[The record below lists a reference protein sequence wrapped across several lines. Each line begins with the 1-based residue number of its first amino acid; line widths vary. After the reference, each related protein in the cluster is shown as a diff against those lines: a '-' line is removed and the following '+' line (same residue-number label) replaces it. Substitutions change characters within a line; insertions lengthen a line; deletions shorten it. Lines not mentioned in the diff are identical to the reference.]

1 MKPAFLLDTSILIW
15 ALENPPKLPNKVK
28 NILTDQENFVVYA
41 SVVNL
46 WEITIKTSIK
56 KIQLTIEIPQLIRLI
71 PFNFLPIT
79 EKYFE
84 TLAKLPYHHK
94 DPFDRMLIS
103 QAIVENLTII
113 TSDKKF
119 KKYNVPLL
127 LV

>member
-1 MKPAFLLDTSILIW
+1 MRPAFLLDTSIIIW
-15 ALENPPKLPNKVK
+15 ALENPLKLPNKVK

-56 KIQLTIEIPQLIRLI
+56 KIQLSIEIPQLIRLI

-84 TLAKLPYHHK
+84 ILAKLPYHHK